1 MQTQKRAIIL
11 SASAGSGKTYQL
23 AYKYIKDVI
32 ARPELYRAILAVTFT
47 NKATEEMKSRILKDI
62 HALASGD
69 KSSYLEQLQ
78 TELGYSEEQIRRRAM
93 LARKNILHDYSRFSV
108 LTIDRFYQRIIR
120 AFLKEL
126 DIDMDYNI
134 ELNPDILLGRGADAL
149 IERMTNDEE
158 LKQWLLEFAQERL
171 EEGTK
176 WDMRGDLQALGK
188 ELFKGRS
195 VEEMR
200 QDKGRLLNKVAEIV
214 RRSESTKEIIKDCAK
229 QCAKI
234 IERYDLTPSVFKG
247 LSRSFVF
254 ALLRYADG
262 ELKAPT
268 NAIRNAAE
276 DVEAWYN
283 PSADATIRSA
293 AQQMQPYAKRLCET
307 YDSNIATINTARML
321 KSNYRSYALLAD
333 LHREV
338 AAICN
343 AENTKLLGDT
353 KHLLSGFVN
362 DSNAP
367 FIYEKVGNRFE
378 HYMIDEFQDTATREW
393 NNMLPL
399 LRNAMASNEDTSV
412 LIVGDVKQSIYR
424 WRGGDWRLL
433 KDFAYRD
440 LGKDDTQIESLTHN
454 YRSLESVVKFNN
466 KLIAEVVER
475 ENEFLNNTIDTA
487 LSNNE
492 ISPAI
497 HEELKDV
504 VKLAYDKHEQKVGKD
519 SEDTGYAE
527 VCIHNSATPPF
538 IEVIEDAI
546 ARGFRYSDI
555 LILAR
560 SGHDGRK
567 IADELFRY
575 KREKF
580 TSQGEVGFNIL
591 TLDSLTIEGNDIT
604 EFIISVLRLST
615 NPANDIERGIYNR
628 YLRHTFDHTFDDE
641 EQNFLRQVSHLSPV
655 EAFES
660 IVTHFHLNER
670 TDCIAYLQ
678 AMHEQ
683 IIAFSSSR
691 IADIPNY
698 LSWWDDRGHE
708 ANLTVEMSDNTIEI
722 TTIHKAKG
730 LERPLVIVPYCKW
743 KAISRGKT
751 PSIVW
756 ATADNSERD
765 IAEIGDFPVAFDSTM
780 KESAFKHD
788 YYREYIMSHVDMINM
803 LYVAI
808 TRASQELYLFTP
820 PLPQKSSGIS
830 DVYQLVANAARVVC
844 GEGVTTIT
852 SDNETKTTYHFG
864 KKLERRIIDKQKEKS
879 EKVKEIILGTYSSFT
894 PETAIYYPH
903 RRYIDE
909 ELYKSTAA
917 RYKGVMLHSIFERAT
932 TLDDL
937 YAAIKRL
944 EKGCIVDSEEA
955 DNIRRQIEVATADS
969 RVAEW
974 FSDKWSDVKRESE
987 IIHNGELRR
996 PDRVMIESG
1005 RVIVVD
1011 YKFGEI
1017 ADKEHTKQVE
1027 AYMEL
1032 LQKMNAYDTI
1042 EGYVWYVSLGKIV
1055 SVKPKEGLI

>member
-23 AYKYIKDVI
+23 AYKYIRDVI

-69 KSSYLEQLQ
+69 KSNYLEDLKE
-78 TELGYSEEQIRRRAM
+78 ELGYSEEYIRRRAM
-93 LARKNILHDYSRFSV
+93 LARTNILHDYSRFSV
-108 LTIDRFYQRIIR
+108 LTIDSFYQRIIR

-134 ELNPDILLGRGADAL
+134 ELNPDTLLGRGADAL
-149 IERMTNDEE
+149 IERIADNEE
-158 LKQWLLEFAQERL
+158 LKKWLLEFAIERL
-171 EEGTK
+171 NDGTK

-195 VEEMR
+195 IDQMK
-200 QDKGRLLNKVAEIV
+200 QDKGKLFNKVTKIIQRSDSAKSTIKECAE
-214 RRSESTKEIIKDCAK
+214 

-234 IERYDLTPSVFKG
+234 IELYKLQPSAFKG
-247 LSRSFVF
+247 GSRSFVF
-254 ALLRYADG
+254 ALLRYANG
-262 ELKAPT
+262 ELKAPSDT
-268 NAIRNAAE
+268 LRKAA
-276 DVEAWYN
+276 DDTTAWYKPTDN
-283 PSADATIRSA
+283 ATVKSA
-293 AQQMQPYAKRLCET
+293 AQQMQPYAQRLCET
-307 YDSNIATINTARML
+307 YDNNIAVINTTKEL
-321 KSNYRSYALLAD
+321 KRNYRSYALLSD
-333 LHREV
+333 LHQEV
-338 AAICN
+338 VTICN

-353 KHLLSGFVN
+353 KQLLSGFVN

-367 FIYEKVGNRFE
+367 FIYEKVGNRYE

-399 LRNAMASNEDTSV
+399 LKNAMASNEDTSV

-433 KDFAYRD
+433 KDTAYNN
-440 LGKDDTQIESLTHN
+440 LGKDDTHVDSLKFN

-466 KLIAEVVER
+466 RLIAEVVER
-475 ENEFLNNTIDTA
+475 ENEFLNSTIDTA

-492 ISPAI
+492 INQAI
-497 HEELKDV
+497 HDELKDV
-504 VKLAYDKHEQKVGKD
+504 IRLAYDGHEQQVGKQ
-519 SEDTGYAE
+519 SELTGYAE
-527 VCIHNSATPPF
+527 VCIHSSKTPPF

-546 ARGFRYSDI
+546 ARGYRYSDI

-560 SGHDGRK
+560 SGTDGRK

-591 TLDSLTIEGNDIT
+591 TLDSLTIDGNNIT
-604 EFIISVLRLST
+604 EFIISVLRLSA

-628 YLRHTFDHTFDDE
+628 YLGLCFDHTFDDE
-641 EQNFLRQVSHLSPV
+641 ERNFLRHITHLSPV
-655 EAFES
+655 EAFEE
-660 IVTHFHLNER
+660 IVTRFKLNER

-683 IIAFSSSR
+683 IIAFSSTR

-698 LSWWDDRGHE
+698 LSWWDDRGHS

-730 LERPLVIVPYCKW
+730 LERPLVIIPYCKW
-743 KAISRGKT
+743 KAISTGKS

-756 ATADNSERD
+756 ATADDSEKD
-765 IAEIGDFPVAFDSTM
+765 IAEIGDFPVAFGSSM

-788 YYREYIMSHVDMINM
+788 YYREYVMSHVDMINM
-803 LYVAI
+803 LYVAV

-820 PLPQKSSGIS
+820 PLPKSSAGITS
-830 DVYQLVANAARVVC
+830 VYQLVANAASVVC
-844 GEGVTTIT
+844 GEGITT
-852 SDNETKTTYHFG
+852 SLSNGDTKTTYSFG
-864 KKLERRIIDKQKEKS
+864 KKLERHIIDDGKKKR
-879 EKVKEIILGTYSSFT
+879 EKVKEVILDTYSSFK
-894 PETAIYYPH
+894 PETAIYYPR

-909 ELYKSTAA
+909 EHYNSTAA
-917 RYKGVMLHSIFERAT
+917 RYKGIKLHSVFERAT

-944 EKGCIVDSEEA
+944 ETCCILNSEEA
-955 DNIRRQIEVATADS
+955 SNIRHNIEESMTDN

-987 IIHNGELRR
+987 IVHNGELRR
-996 PDRVMIESG
+996 PDRVMIDG
-1005 RVIVVD
+1005 RHVIVVD

-1017 ADKEHTKQVE
+1017 VDKEHAEQVE

-1032 LQKMNAYDTI
+1032 MQKMNAYDSI

-1055 SVKPKEGLI
+1055 SVKP

>member
-78 TELGYSEEQIRRRAM
+78 TELGYSEEFIRQRAM

-134 ELNPDILLGRGADAL
+134 ELNPDTLLGRGADAL
-149 IERMTNDEE
+149 IERIADNEE
-158 LKQWLLEFAQERL
+158 LKKWLLEFAQERL
-171 EEGTK
+171 DEGTR

-195 VEEMR
+195 IDEMK
-200 QDKGRLLNKVAEIV
+200 QDRGKLLNKVTEIV
-214 RRSESTKEIIKDCAK
+214 QRSDSAKKTIKECAE

-234 IERYDLTPSVFKG
+234 IEQYNLQPSAFKG
-247 LSRSFVF
+247 GSRSFVF
-254 ALLRYADG
+254 ALLRYANG
-262 ELKAPT
+262 ELKAPSDT
-268 NAIRNAAE
+268 LRKAAK
-276 DVEAWYN
+276 DATAWYVA
-283 PSADATIRSA
+283 SADATVKGA
-293 AQQMQPYAKRLCET
+293 AQQMQPYAQRLCET
-307 YDSNIATINTARML
+307 YDSNIATINTAKML

-333 LHREV
+333 LHEEV
-338 AAICN
+338 VAICN

-367 FIYEKVGNRFE
+367 FIYEKVGNRYE

-399 LRNAMASNEDTSV
+399 LKNAMASNEDTSV

-433 KDFAYRD
+433 KDTAYND
-440 LGKDDTQIESLTHN
+440 LGKDDTLVDSLKFN
-454 YRSLESVVKFNN
+454 YRSLKSVVEFNN

-475 ENEFLNNTIDTA
+475 ENEFLNSTIDTA

-492 ISPAI
+492 INQAI
-497 HEELKDV
+497 HDELKDV
-504 VKLAYDKHEQKVGKD
+504 IRLAYDGHIQKVGKK
-519 SEDTGYAE
+519 SEFTGYAE
-527 VCIHNSATPPF
+527 VCVHNSTTPPF

-546 ARGFRYSDI
+546 ARGYRYSDI

-560 SGHDGRK
+560 SGRDGRK

-604 EFIISVLRLST
+604 EFIISVLRLCI

-628 YLRHTFDHTFDDE
+628 YLGYSFDHTFDNDE
-641 EQNFLRQVSHLSPV
+641 QSFLRQVSHLSPV

-660 IVTHFHLNER
+660 IVTRFHLNER

-683 IIAFSSSR
+683 VIAFSSSR

-756 ATADNSERD
+756 ATADNSEKE
-765 IAEIGDFPVAFDSTM
+765 IAEIGDFPVAFGSSM

-788 YYREYIMSHVDMINM
+788 YYREYVMSHVDMINM
-803 LYVAI
+803 LYVAV

-820 PLPQKSSGIS
+820 PPPKNPEGIS
-830 DVYQLVANAARVVC
+830 DVYQLVANAAKVVC
-844 GEGVTTIT
+844 GEGITTTT
-852 SDNETKTTYHFG
+852 SENETKTTYCFG
-864 KKLERRIIDKQKEKS
+864 KKLEHHTIDQKKRSKER
-879 EKVKEIILGTYSSFT
+879 VKEVILDTYSSFT
-894 PETAIYYPH
+894 PETAIYYPR

-917 RYKGVMLHSIFERAT
+917 RYKGIKLHSIFERAT
-932 TLDDL
+932 TLEEL
-937 YAAIKRL
+937 YAAIRRL
-944 EKGCIVDSEEA
+944 EKGCIVDSVEA
-955 DNIRRQIEVATADS
+955 DNIRRQIEEAMADS

-974 FSDKWSDVKRESE
+974 FSNKWSDVKRESE

-996 PDRVMIESG
+996 PDRVMIDQK

-1011 YKFGEI
+1011 YKFGEVI
-1017 ADKEHTKQVE
+1017 DKEHTEQVK

-1032 LQKMNAYDTI
+1032 MQRMESYDTI
-1042 EGYVWYVSLGKIV
+1042 EGYVWYVSLGEIV
-1055 SVKPKEGLI
+1055 TVKL